1 MFVRKDAL
9 VSAMA
14 AACRPTQED
23 TMAKL
28 TDTQLIILA
37 AAASRDEG
45 SILPL
50 PRTSKLDRE
59 TADGVVNDLLK
70 RKLVAERP
78 AVGEAAIWRESDA
91 GQPITLAI
99 TPAGL
104 RAIAAEPRQPSGAK
118 AKEGKKAR
126 TGTSS
131 SSKARRHPAH
141 TSGGRKAKGGKAAAS
156 PATRA
161 GSKQARLVELL
172 RHAKGASIA
181 EMVKATGWQAHSV
194 RGAMSGV
201 LKKRLGL
208 TITST
213 QEERGRVYRVA
224 GK

>member
-1 MFVRKDAL
+1 
-9 VSAMA
+9 
-14 AACRPTQED
+14 
-23 TMAKL
+23 
-28 TDTQLIILA
+28 
-37 AAASRDEG
+37 
-45 SILPL
+45 
-50 PRTSKLDRE
+50 
-59 TADGVVNDLLK
+59 
-70 RKLVAERP
+70 VAERP
-78 AVGEAAIWRESDA
+78 AVGPAAIWREGDA

-104 RAIAAEPRQPSGAK
+104 RAIAADPGKPPTGDDAK
-118 AKEGKKAR
+118 AKKAR

-156 PATRA
+156 PPATRA
-161 GSKQARLVELL
+161 GGKQARLVELL

-213 QEERGRVYRVA
+213 KEERSTSPSTLPSA
-224 GK
+224 LSDMFFP

>member
-1 MFVRKDAL
+1 
-9 VSAMA
+9 
-14 AACRPTQED
+14 
-23 TMAKL
+23 MAKL

-50 PRTSKLDRE
+50 PGTSKLDRE

-78 AVGEAAIWRESDA
+78 AVGEAAIWPEGDA
-91 GQPITLAI
+91 GQPINLAI

-118 AKEGKKAR
+118 AKEAAR

-131 SSKARRHPAH
+131 SSKARRHPARP
-141 TSGGRKAKGGKAAAS
+141 SGGRKAKGGKAAAS

-161 GSKQARLVELL
+161 GSMQAKLVELL

-194 RGAMSGV
+194 RGVISGAF
-201 LKKRLGL
+201 KKKLGL
-208 TITST
+208 HILSAK
-213 QEERGRVYRVA
+213 EARGRVHRMA
-224 GK
+224 GTSK

>member
-28 TDTQLIILA
+28 TDTQLMILA
-37 AAASRDEG
+37 AAASRDGG

-50 PRTSKLDRE
+50 PKTSKLDRE

-70 RKLVAERP
+70 KKLAAKRP
-78 AVGEAAIWRESDA
+78 AVGEAAIWRESNA

-104 RAIAAEPRQPSGAK
+104 HAIAAEPGKPPAGNDAK
-118 AKEGKKAR
+118 AKKSG

-131 SSKARRHPAH
+131 ASKARRHPAR
-141 TSGGRKAKGGKAAAS
+141 TSGGRKARGGKAAAS
-156 PATRA
+156 PAARA
-161 GSKQARLVELL
+161 GSKQAKLVELL
-172 RHAKGASIA
+172 RNAKGASIA

-194 RGAMSGV
+194 RGVMSGV

-213 QEERGRVYRVA
+213 KEERGRVYRVA

>member
-14 AACRPTQED
+14 AACRPTLED

-28 TDTQLIILA
+28 TDTQLMILA
-37 AAASRDEG
+37 AAASRDDG

-50 PRTSKLDRE
+50 PKTSKLDRE
-59 TADGVVNDLLK
+59 TVDGVVNDLLK

-78 AVGEAAIWRESDA
+78 AVGEAAIWREGDA

-104 RAIAAEPRQPSGAK
+104 RAIAADPGKPPRGDDAK
-118 AKEGKKAR
+118 AKKSK

-131 SSKARRHPAH
+131 FSKARRHAAR
-141 TSGGRKAKGGKAAAS
+141 TSGGRKARGGRTAAS
-156 PATRA
+156 PAARA

-181 EMVKATGWQAHSV
+181 ELVKATGWQAHSAAA
-194 RGAMSGV
+194 RYPESSRSG
-201 LKKRLGL
+201 
-208 TITST
+208 S
-213 QEERGRVYRVA
+213 A
-224 GK
+224 

>member
-1 MFVRKDAL
+1 
-9 VSAMA
+9 MA

-28 TDTQLIILA
+28 TDTQVMILA
-37 AAASRDEG
+37 AAANRDDG

-50 PRTSKLDRE
+50 PRTSKLDPE
-59 TADGVVNDLLK
+59 TADGAVNDLLK
-70 RKLVAERP
+70 KKLAAERP
-78 AVGEAAIWRESDA
+78 AVEEAAIWRESDA

-118 AKEGKKAR
+118 AKEAKKAK
-126 TGTSS
+126 TGTSF
-131 SSKARRHPAH
+131 SSKARRHAAR
-141 TSGGRKAKGGKAAAS
+141 TSGGRKGGMA
-156 PATRA
+156 PAIRA

-181 EMVKATGWQAHSV
+181 EMVKVTGWQAHSV

-201 LKKRLGL
+201 LKMWLGL
-208 TITST
+208 TIASAKE
-213 QEERGRVYRVA
+213 EERGRVYRVA